1 MTIRI
6 STDKF
11 THTGGGNF
19 NAEASAI
26 GRELGPEYTY
36 LSRLPER
43 VLLVNPKTGGTR
55 LYEARMRHLDRE
67 GDVTHWTWWAVEGGT
82 LTVWN
87 D

>member
-19 NAEASAI
+19 NAEASDTFTS
-26 GRELGPEYTY
+26 G
-36 LSRLPER
+36 LPER